1 MKNSGLRVK
10 RKKLQYHLKQKEES
24 GEVRHEVD
32 FEQLKIENK
41 QFAEKF
47 EARNQ
52 ELLQL
57 KLKSGNAMQVL
68 NSYKV
73 CWREDPLFPCASI
86 RPSSC
91 CFSVSLFVCVQKKL
105 QSLTA
110 ESKRLDADMHSRQE
124 LMGRIETETSLVAK
138 VRRLFPSLNLTL
150 LLCIF
155 IPLPAACQER
165 DKAEALNRHLRQK
178 LEDFKVPEVCMYVR
192 SYACSYTVVSVMSE

>member
-1 MKNSGLRVK
+1 MKR
-10 RKKLQYHLKQKEES
+10 RKLQYHLKQKEES

-73 CWREDPLFPCASI
+73 CCWEDPLFLCASI

-91 CFSVSLFVCVQKKL
+91 CLSVSLFVCVQKKL

-150 LLCIF
+150 LLCISSHS
-155 IPLPAACQER
+155 LLLARKET
-165 DKAEALNRHLRQK
+165 RQRPSTGTC
-178 LEDFKVPEVCMYVR
+178 DR
-192 SYACSYTVVSVMSE
+192 N